1 MQRNAIEPILGALV
15 LVAAVAFLVFAY
27 HKAGQRSFDGY
38 PLTARFSSIGGL
50 ETGGDVRI
58 GGVKVGQVTS
68 IAIDPHTY
76 LAIVKLIVEP
86 NIKLPVDSVASIATE
101 GLLGGNYIGILPGD
115 SDDMLKPGAVVTRT
129 EAAVSLESLI
139 GQFIYSGQ
147 SSGKSGGDAAGGS
160 NAPGS
165 NAPGAVPAP
174 AGAGGPAAT
183 HP

>member
-27 HKAGQRSFDGY
+27 NKAGQRSFDGY
-38 PLTARFSSIGGL
+38 PLSARFSSVGGL

-58 GGVKVGQVTS
+58 GGVKVGQVTG
-68 IAIDPHTY
+68 IAIDPQTY
-76 LAIVKLIVEP
+76 LAIVRLIVEP
-86 NIKLPVDSVASIATE
+86 NIKLPVDSVASISTE
-101 GLLGGNYIGILPGD
+101 GLLGGNYVGILPGD
-115 SDDMLKPGAVVTRT
+115 SDDMLKPGARITRT

-147 SSGKSGGDAAGGS
+147 GSSKSGGDAAG
-160 NAPGS
+160 AT
-165 NAPGAVPAP
+165 PAP
-174 AGAGGPAAT
+174 AAAGAGAAPA

>member
-27 HKAGQRSFDGY
+27 NKAGQHSFDGY

-68 IAIDPHTY
+68 IGIDPQTY
-76 LAIVKLIVEP
+76 LANVALIIQP
-86 NIKLPVDSVASIATE
+86 DIKLPVDSVASISTE
-101 GLLGGNYIGILPGD
+101 GLLGGNYVGILPGS
-115 SDDMLKPGAVVTRT
+115 SDTMLASGARITRT

-147 SSGKSGGDAAGGS
+147 GGSKSDSGGT
-160 NAPGS
+160 APAS
-165 NAPGAVPAP
+165 PP
-174 AGAGGPAAT
+174 AGATPA